1 MFQLS
6 QVTSAPSLGMLVSQY
21 NGEITL
27 SFNYIASQIQHEW
40 LDILMQ
46 QLTKE
51 LINESSKND
60 V

>member
-21 NGEITL
+21 SGEITL
-27 SFNYIASQIQHEW
+27 SFNYVANQIQSEW
-40 LDILMQ
+40 LNTVIEKLS
-46 QLTKE
+46 KE
-51 LINESSKND
+51 LINIDN